1 MSQYGGNEMGTG
13 LADVLFGDIN
23 PSGKLPLTFP
33 NAIEDTPAFLNFE
46 SERGH
51 TVYGEGVYVGY
62 RYYEKLKR
70 GVAFPF
76 G

>member
-1 MSQYGGNEMGTG
+1 MGNG
-13 LADVLFGDIN
+13 LADVLFGDVN
-23 PSGKLPLTFP
+23 PSGKLPVTFP
-33 NAIEDTPAFLNFE
+33 RSIEDTPAFLNFE
-46 SERGH
+46 SERGR

-62 RYYEKLKR
+62 RYYEKLRR

>member
-13 LADVLFGDIN
+13 LADVLFGDTN

-46 SERGH
+46 SERGR
-51 TVYGEGVYVGY
+51 TVYGEGVYIGY

-70 GVAFPF
+70 SVAFPF

>member
-1 MSQYGGNEMGTG
+1 MGNG
-13 LADVLFGDIN
+13 LADVLFGRVN
-23 PSGKLPLTFP
+23 PSGKLPVTFP
-33 NAIEDTPAFLNFE
+33 NAIQDTPAFLNFQ

-62 RYYEKLKR
+62 RYYDKLQKP
-70 GVAFPF
+70 VTFPF